1 MLKSSPNQLEV
12 LKEGSDDSIR
22 GLEAADTIRVDVQG
36 STFFLHINDRLVDQ
50 VSDTEYTEG
59 EVGLYVQTLDT
70 PRAHIHFDSLTIRDV
85 EAPQPEQTKV
95 RYQDDFADPASGWP
109 KEEFDNYFIGYHEP
123 DYYHVDVRSPN
134 DKELVPVPDKASYG
148 DVTIE
153 ATVFT
158 DPNNTAATGDFLY
171 GLAFHRSGDQYYAFT
186 ISPRSQKWAMLK
198 SSPNQLE
205 VLKEGSDDSI
215 RGLEAADTIRVDV
228 QGSTFFLHIN
238 DRLVDQVS
246 DTEYTEGEV
255 GLYVQTLDTPR
266 AHIHFDSLTIRDVE
280 APQLVCSVT
289 SNAMRVRSGPSTTF
303 DPIEFV
309 AREERIKPQGRSLEG
324 DWIKVRVEG
333 SDKQGWIFYH
343 PSWLSCNFA
352 IADLPVIE
360 P

>member
-1 MLKSSPNQLEV
+1 MKKQSFHQFKWIFPALLLVLSMTACSSKVIQTPPASLPAASPNPAIIETAIPAVFVDPTPTPTVAPLPTQEP
-12 LKEGSDDSIR
+12 
-22 GLEAADTIRVDVQG
+22 AANLDV
-36 STFFLHINDRLVDQ
+36 
-50 VSDTEYTEG
+50 Y
-59 EVGLYVQTLDT
+59 
-70 PRAHIHFDSLTIRDV
+70 
-85 EAPQPEQTKV
+85 
-95 RYQDDFADPASGWP
+95 YQDDFADPSSGWP

-186 ISPRSQKWAMLK
+186 ISPRSQKWAVLK
-198 SSPNQLE
+198 SSPNQVE

-215 RGLEAADTIRVDV
+215 QGLEAADTIRVDV

-246 DTEYTEGEV
+246 DSDYTEGEV
-255 GLYVQTLDTPR
+255 GLYVQTLNTPR
-266 AHIHFDSLTIRDVE
+266 AHIHFDTLTIRDVE

-289 SNAMRVRSGPSTTF
+289 AIAMRVRGGPSTTF
-303 DPIEFV
+303 DPVVFL
-309 AREERIKPQGRSLEG
+309 ARG
-324 DWIKVRVEG
+324 DTMEPLGLNQNGNWIRVRVED
-333 SDKQGWIFYH
+333 SRQGWIFND
-343 PSWLSCNFA
+343 PDWISCNIS

>member
-1 MLKSSPNQLEV
+1 MEKWSKNSMKTIFHRFMDLSALLLVLSDRVLQVTRFQRPCLRSSPTQPS
-12 LKEGSDDSIR
+12 LKRRSCR
-22 GLEAADTIRVDVQG
+22 FANPRPRRQFPRHQEATTDG
-36 STFFLHINDRLVDQ
+36 
-50 VSDTEYTEG
+50 
-59 EVGLYVQTLDT
+59 
-70 PRAHIHFDSLTIRDV
+70 
-85 EAPQPEQTKV
+85 
-95 RYQDDFADPASGWP
+95 YQDDFADPSSGWP

-148 DVTIE
+148 DVTVE

-186 ISPRSQKWAMLK
+186 ISPRSQKWAVLK

-215 RGLEAADTIRVDV
+215 QGLKAADNIRVDV

-246 DTEYTEGEV
+246 DSDYAEGEV
-255 GLYVQTLDTPR
+255 GLYVQTQDIPR
-266 AHIHFDSLTIRDVE
+266 AHIHFDSVTIREVE

-289 SNAMRVRSGPSTTF
+289 SIAMRVR
-303 DPIEFV
+303 
-309 AREERIKPQGRSLEG
+309 
-324 DWIKVRVEG
+324 
-333 SDKQGWIFYH
+333 
-343 PSWLSCNFA
+343 
-352 IADLPVIE
+352 
-360 P
+360 